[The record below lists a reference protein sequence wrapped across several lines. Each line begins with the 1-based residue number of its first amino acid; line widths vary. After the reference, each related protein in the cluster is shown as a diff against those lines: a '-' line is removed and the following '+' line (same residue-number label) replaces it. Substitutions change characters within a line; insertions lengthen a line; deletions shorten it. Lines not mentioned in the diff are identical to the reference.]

1 MARRKPVK
9 RLQQKQSGIS
19 KQQLVT
25 AARNLYGLNQKTTMA
40 PVAISNRIATS
51 KPMIVSGNRE
61 CRVRHTEYVGE
72 IFGSVNYNVSTYIIQ
87 PGLGALFPW
96 LSQMATLYE
105 SYMVD
110 KLHFHFRTEKST
122 STNGVVMMAVDYDVQ
137 DSAPPSKQQLMAY
150 NNAVRTQPWADAS
163 YISQSNDFNKVRQRF
178 IRSGLVAN
186 ADYKT
191 FDVGNLFVATQGC
204 ADTSALGELYVT
216 YDVVFSTPQFDLA
229 GYAAAGSNKS
239 SGGTG
244 ITGALILGTS
254 PTLNIAG
261 SGMSITYSTTTGA
274 ITFGTVGSY
283 LVNFWITQSA
293 LATGTLVPVM
303 TGGSLVSSLTTVNT
317 AALYTVSF
325 TVNVYN
331 LTDSLTFSG
340 LTLTTPSASSLR
352 ISSYP
357 YNL

>member
-1 MARRKPVK
+1 MVRRKPVK
-9 RLQQKQSGIS
+9 RLQQKQTGIT
-19 KQQLVT
+19 KRQLVT
-25 AARNLYGLNQKTTMA
+25 AVQNYGLNQKTTLA

-51 KPMIVSGNRE
+51 KPSIIANNSNQTRI
-61 CRVRHTEYVGE
+61 RHTEYVGE
-72 IFGSVNYNVSTYIIQ
+72 IFGSVNYNVSSYTIQ
-87 PGLGALFPW
+87 PGLGTLFPW

-150 NNAVRTQPWADAS
+150 NNAVRTQPWADTS
-163 YISQSNDFNKVRQRF
+163 YIASVADVNKLRQRF
-178 IRSGLVAN
+178 IRSGLITG

-204 ADTSALGELYVT
+204 ADTTALGELYVS
-216 YDVVFSTPQFDLA
+216 YDLVLCTPQFDLA

-244 ITGALILGTS
+244 ITGALILGTAPS
-254 PTLNIAG
+254 LNIAG
-261 SGMSITYSTTTGA
+261 SGMAITYSTTTGA
-274 ITFGTVGSY
+274 ISFGTVGSY
-283 LVNFWITQSA
+283 LINFWITQTA
-293 LATGTLVPVM
+293 LATGTLVPAM
-303 TGGSLVSSLTTVNT
+303 TGGSQVSSLTVVNT

-325 TVNVYN
+325 TVNVIN
-331 LTDSLTFSG
+331 LTDALTFSG
-340 LTLTTPSASSLR
+340 LTLTSPSASSLR
-352 ISSYP
+352 VSSYP